1 MDTTRA
7 GYYKTFYDVASA
19 INSTLHTSDVLAT
32 ITRSAAEA
40 LDVKACSLML
50 LNPDRNELYHSSAF
64 GLSEW
69 YVRKGP
75 LKVDLSLADALRGQV
90 VRVREAGKDPR
101 MQYRAQAVQE
111 GIASVLCVPVRLRGE
126 VIGVLRVYTAKPH
139 DFSDDEIDFAE
150 AIADLG
156 AIALDNARRYEEL
169 QHDREAARQD
179 LLEWFATWG
188 LERSA
193 DALAGSEDA
202 E

>member
-1 MDTTRA
+1 MDAFRA
-7 GYYKTFYDVASA
+7 GYHRTFYQVASA
-19 INSTLHTSDVLAT
+19 INSTLRSRDVLAT
-32 ITRSAAEA
+32 ITRSATEA
-40 LDVKACSLML
+40 LGAKACSLML

-64 GLSEW
+64 GLSDW

-75 LKVDLSLADALRGQV
+75 LKVDLSLAEALHGQV
-90 VRVREAGKDPR
+90 VQVRDAGSDSR
-101 MQYRAQAVQE
+101 LQYRAQAVQE

-139 DFSDDEIDFAE
+139 DFADDEVEFAE
-150 AIADLG
+150 AIANLG
-156 AIALDNARRYEEL
+156 AIAVDNARRYEEL

-202 E
+202 D